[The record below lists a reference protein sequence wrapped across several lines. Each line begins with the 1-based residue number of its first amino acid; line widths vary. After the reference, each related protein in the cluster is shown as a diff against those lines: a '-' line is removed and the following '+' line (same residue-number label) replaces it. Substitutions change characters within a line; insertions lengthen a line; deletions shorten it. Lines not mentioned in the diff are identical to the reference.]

1 MVILNAG
8 DQRECREIT
17 SILFDQRLG
26 GSDNSAG
33 FREHRI
39 TSRGGKG
46 ARMATFIVL
55 FNFTEQGIRD
65 VKETGKRA
73 DAARKAVQ
81 KAGASIKEI
90 YWTLGAHDGVLILEA
105 PDDETA
111 ATVLMDI
118 GRLGNVRSQTLRA
131 FGQEEIKSIL
141 AKIK

>member
-1 MVILNAG
+1 
-8 DQRECREIT
+8 
-17 SILFDQRLG
+17 
-26 GSDNSAG
+26 
-33 FREHRI
+33 
-39 TSRGGKG
+39 
-46 ARMATFIVL
+46 MATFIVL

-90 YWTLGAHDGVLILEA
+90 YWTLGSHDGVLILEA

-111 ATVLMDI
+111 AAVLLDI

-131 FGQEEIKSIL
+131 FGQEEVKTIL
-141 AKIK
+141 AKLK